1 MFIFKTDYERLL
13 SQMEDLQ
20 EENEN
25 LYEQIE
31 KMNEQIEKMRKK
43 IALAG
48 NVYYQQDAK
57 EYAQKYHEV
66 CRKCGD
72 LQGQVNALTTENTYL
87 RNTIKMYQES
97 LKPEQILSRDTTGK
111 FISDMTKEEK
121 CELAS
126 KMREAGMKDEE
137 IAAELGVKYDTVR
150 KYAALHEKNRQ
161 DDDVLV
167 SQDGGRSGRWVKRSE
182 AKNGVWSQNEN
193 YQVIN
198 L

>member
-1 MFIFKTDYERLL
+1 MFIFKTEYERLL
-13 SQMEDLQ
+13 SQIEVLQ

-25 LYEQIE
+25 LY
-31 KMNEQIEKMRKK
+31 EQIEKMRKK

-72 LQGQVNALTTENTYL
+72 LQGQVNTLTIENTYMKS
-87 RNTIKMYQES
+87 TIKMYQES

-111 FISDMTKEEK
+111 FVSDMTKDEK

-182 AKNGVWSQNEN
+182 TKNGVWSQNEN